1 MMKVAIVS
9 GANGNLGQAVVR
21 HFLKEGFKVIGL
33 VHHSKK
39 NIFQAE
45 NYDER
50 EVDLTNEEDSEK
62 TIAQITEQHPNIE
75 AAVLTAGGFALGDIE
90 KTGVQELQKQY
101 KLNFLT
107 AYNIVRPLVSIM
119 KAQQKGS
126 LFFIGSEP
134 GMHPET
140 GGGVLAYALAKSQLF
155 QLAKI
160 VNHKNKTHGVLAK
173 VIVPTTIDTP
183 ENRKSVPDADF
194 SKWQKPEDI
203 AQIIYKHHVH
213 PSDQEIIE
221 IKKEIN

>member
-1 MMKVAIVS
+1 MKVAIIT
-9 GANGNLGQAVVR
+9 GANGNLGQAVVQQ
-21 HFLKEGFKVIGL
+21 FLKENFKVIGL
-33 VHHSKK
+33 VHRVKENAFKS
-39 NIFQAE
+39 E
-45 NYDER
+45 NYEER
-50 EVDLTNEEDSEK
+50 EVDLTNEEESKK
-62 TIAQITEQHPNIE
+62 TIDQITKQYNHIE
-75 AAVLTAGGFALGDIE
+75 TAVLTAGGFAMGNIE
-90 KTGVQELQKQY
+90 KTGEQELEKQY
-101 KLNFLT
+101 RLNFLT
-107 AYNIVRPLVSIM
+107 AYNIARPLFLKM
-119 KAQQKGS
+119 KTQQKGS

-160 VNHKNKTHGVLAK
+160 LNHKKEEHHVLTK

-203 AQIIYKHHVH
+203 AQIIFKHYTHRTA
-213 PSDQEIIE
+213 QEIIE